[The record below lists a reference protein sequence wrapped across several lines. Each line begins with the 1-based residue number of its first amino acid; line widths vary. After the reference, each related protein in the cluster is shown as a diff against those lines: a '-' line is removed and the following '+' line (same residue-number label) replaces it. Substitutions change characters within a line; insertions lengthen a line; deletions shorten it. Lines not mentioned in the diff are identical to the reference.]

1 MSKHYRKTYAEIN
14 LPNLLDN
21 FKNVQNIVKDKT
33 IIPVVKADAYGH
45 GDIEVTRYLH
55 DRGVDYFAVSLLEE
69 ALKLRENFPKI
80 EILVMGIIENDGLLI
95 ASENNISVT
104 ISNSDQ
110 LESVRKL
117 VNPLKVHIKIDS
129 GMNRLGFK
137 FDDEILENFNII
149 RKNPLLNIIGIYTH
163 FSTADVDKSYYD
175 IQLSRFRDII
185 DFLDFEF
192 EMIHASNSSSSIK
205 YENNI
210 DFTTHVRLGISLYGL
225 TLDDNVNFLKTTYR
239 LVSKIS
245 EIKILNPG
253 DKVGYGAT
261 YIAQQK
267 EIIGIL
273 PIGYADGFIRAN
285 QGGDVEINGER
296 FPIIGR
302 ICMDQLFIKINENI
316 MKTDDVILFG
326 GVVSID
332 EVASRLDTINYEV
345 ICEITYRVPKIYI
358 K

>member
-1 MSKHYRKTYAEIN
+1 MSKYYRKTYAEIN
-14 LPNLLDN
+14 LPNLLEN
-21 FKNVQNIVKDKT
+21 YKNVQNIVKHKKV
-33 IIPVVKADAYGH
+33 IPVVKANAYGH
-45 GDIEVTRYLH
+45 GDVEVTRYLH
-55 DRGVDYFAVSLLEE
+55 GNGVDYFAVSLLEE
-69 ALKLRENFPKI
+69 ALKLRQEFPKI
-80 EILVMGIIENDGLLI
+80 EILVMGIIENEGLLI
-95 ASENNISVT
+95 ASEKNISVT

-110 LESVRKL
+110 LQNVRKL
-117 VNPLKVHIKIDS
+117 VKPLKVHMKIDS

-137 FDDEILENFNII
+137 FDEEIVDNFEKMK
-149 RKNPLLNIIGIYTH
+149 KNPMINLVGIYTH
-163 FSTADVDKSYYD
+163 FSTAVMDKTYYD
-175 IQLSRFRDII
+175 IQLTRFKEII
-185 DFLDFEF
+185 SYLDYDF
-192 EMIHASNSSSSIK
+192 EMIHTSNSSSSIK

-225 TLDDNVNFLKTTYR
+225 TSDDNVNFLKTAYK
-239 LVSKIS
+239 LVTKIS
-245 EIKILNPG
+245 EIKLLNPG

-261 YIAQQK
+261 YTAKQK

-296 FPIIGR
+296 FPIIGT
-302 ICMDQLFIKINENI
+302 ICMDQMFIKINENI

-326 GVVSID
+326 GLVSID
-332 EVASRLDTINYEV
+332 EVASRLNTINYEI